1 MGPIPQPTLYRR
13 NGATLLLNRI
23 RTSIKKSLS
32 TPDTSQD
39 FDNHFNLRTASESC
53 ILEETN
59 QSNEEETTQSNEEEI
74 TQSNEEETT
83 QSNEE
88 ETTQSNEEETTQS
101 NEEEITQSIE
111 EDIIQSNDDTQSG
124 EKETAQLQKDPAILP
139 DSKVSIDQ
147 RRRHNSVSVLLN
159 PDPTRKPQGGMPIFG
174 GSIQKRSNS
183 SVSKSS
189 LEAELTLNEE
199 AQELSDSSGNQLYST
214 VNSRPRSFGSESSDS
229 VFLSDAASDSVS
241 DKTPCVHEE
250 NKTVLQVSR
259 SQFSCILIT
268 IVRIYVRI

>member
-32 TPDTSQD
+32 TPDTSQA

-59 QSNEEETTQSNEEEI
+59 
-74 TQSNEEETT
+74 

-259 SQFSCILIT
+259 SQFSCILVT